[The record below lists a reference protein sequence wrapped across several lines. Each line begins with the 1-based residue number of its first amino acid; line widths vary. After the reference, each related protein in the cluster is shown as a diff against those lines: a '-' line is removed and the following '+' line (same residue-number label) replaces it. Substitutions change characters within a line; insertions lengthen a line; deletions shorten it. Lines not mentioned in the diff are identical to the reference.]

1 MKNQKGFT
9 LIEMLIVLA
18 IITTLLILLI
28 PNLASKNQEVQS
40 KGCNALKKLTEN
52 QLQAYVMDYGT
63 YPNKVSTLVEKQ
75 YIQSDTC
82 SNGKKRLAFDQ
93 AGNNEIII
101 VDNDG

>member
-9 LIEMLIVLA
+9 LIEMLIVLT

-28 PNLASKNQEVQS
+28 PNLASKNEDVQS
-40 KGCNALKKLTEN
+40 QGCNALKQLTEN
-52 QLQAYVMDYGT
+52 QLQSYVMDYGT
-63 YPNKVSTLVEKQ
+63 YPASVSTLVEKE

-82 SNGKKRLAFDQ
+82 SNGKKKLTFDQ

-101 VDNDG
+101 VDNEG